1 MWRRMA
7 LVIASTALISL
18 VAASWIRVHGA
29 VSDSNRIISDRIN
42 DTAQSFS
49 RELRGRVDLADAL
62 ARYLTATD
70 GGAGGV
76 LLRERMLSADA
87 FHGVELSAF
96 KVSAHD
102 DADQLSDDDRLKL
115 MAGQSLLRPIPT
127 CCTWQAPPVRRSWR
141 SSNSIRVGCGRA
153 RRICRIRT
161 RWSWSIRP
169 ASWCSRARR
178 CRRS

>member
-29 VSDSNRIISDRIN
+29 VRDSNRIISDRIN

-76 LLRERMLSADA
+76 LLRERMLS
-87 FHGVELSAF
+87 SP
-96 KVSAHD
+96 
-102 DADQLSDDDRLKL
+102 L
-115 MAGQSLLRPIPT
+115 MVAPRFARNIEAAYRGMWQRWCEAPTNRRGIP
-127 CCTWQAPPVRRSWR
+127 PPAQ
-141 SSNSIRVGCGRA
+141 VGC
-153 RRICRIRT
+153 IRLGQ
-161 RWSWSIRP
+161 P
-169 ASWCSRARR
+169 
-178 CRRS
+178 

>member
-29 VSDSNRIISDRIN
+29 VSERNRIISDRIN

-96 KVSAHD
+96 KVSAPD
-102 DADQLSDDDRLKL
+102 DGDQLSDDDRLKL
-115 MAGQSLLRPIPT
+115 VAGQSLLRT
-127 CCTWQAPPVRRSWR
+127 APPQDGNANTYLLHLASTAG
-141 SSNSIRVGCGRA
+141 SLQLAKFEFDPVG
-153 RRICRIRT
+153 
-161 RWSWSIRP
+161 S
-169 ASWCSRARR
+169 
-178 CRRS
+178 